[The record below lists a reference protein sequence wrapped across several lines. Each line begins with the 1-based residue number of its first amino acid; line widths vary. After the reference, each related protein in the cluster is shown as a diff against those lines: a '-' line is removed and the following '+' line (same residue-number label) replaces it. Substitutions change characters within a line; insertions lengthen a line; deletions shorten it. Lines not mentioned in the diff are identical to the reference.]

1 MAAVAIGSGQTFTAT
16 SVQTLCTRDAEL
28 FRVVCVSPLSL
39 AFLLPPQRNASY
51 APGNFTNLNGWP
63 DGCTF
68 ILSFLAPSWTIGAFD
83 SSVHISEESSNAAT
97 AVPWAIVSAI
107 GIAGILGWAIN
118 VSLTFC
124 MGTDMDS
131 LLSSPI
137 GQPMAQIFFNSF
149 GQTGTLALWSFV
161 VLVQYMMGSSMVLAS
176 SRQTFAFARDGALPF
191 SSYLYR
197 MNGFTKTPVNTV
209 WFVAVISIILSMLSF
224 AGPQAINAIF
234 ALSVTALYIAYAIP
248 IVARF
253 VFKNNFKPSPFDL
266 GILCCHFGIVYVHY
280 EHRVFLPDDATNRRW
295 EHELHRGRAGRYTLF
310 LSCGT
315 IALCMAAC
323 IGLRAQCQTLGRF
336 WMVNAALLLCA
347 MMVWRE
353 RTGGLDT
360 LRYSK
365 AGSPGSKT
373 SMIVRVKP
381 EPSLGNSFSKEKA
394 STSSKIKDLVK
405 NGPMASTP
413 SATQRTTRF

>member
-97 AVPWAIVSAI
+97 AVPWALVSAI

-234 ALSVTALYIAYAIP
+234 ALS
-248 IVARF
+248 
-253 VFKNNFKPSPFDL
+253 NNFKPGPFDL

-280 EHRVFLPDDATNRRW
+280 EHRVFLPDDATN
-295 EHELHRGRAGRYTLF
+295 
-310 LSCGT
+310 
-315 IALCMAAC
+315 
-323 IGLRAQCQTLGRF
+323 RAQCQTLGRF